1 VRQGSAR
8 RGRKGGEVPRTME
21 VGGSG
26 AGFLS
31 DVGERGT
38 P

>member
-1 VRQGSAR
+1 VRGE
-8 RGRKGGEVPRTME
+8 GEKGVRYLGPWKW
-21 VGGSG
+21 GGSG